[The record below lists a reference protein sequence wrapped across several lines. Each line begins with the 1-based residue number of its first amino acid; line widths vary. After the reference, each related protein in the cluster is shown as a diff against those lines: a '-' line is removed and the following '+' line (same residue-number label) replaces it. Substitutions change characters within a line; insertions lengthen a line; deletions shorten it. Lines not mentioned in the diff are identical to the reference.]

1 MDRARKNVLVLAAC
15 QALLFTHNVILISIN
30 GLAGF
35 ALAEVK
41 TLATLPV
48 TAYVVG
54 GALSTLPASFW
65 MKRVGRRAGFMTGA
79 VFGLIGSALC
89 TLAVQLGSFWI
100 LCLGTLVAGVYNA
113 FGQYYRFAAAE
124 TASPDFKS
132 KAISLVLAGGI
143 AGGVLGPESS
153 KLTLNLLPLPYMGSY
168 ASLMAFSVLAML
180 LTSFIAIPP
189 MEAHEQRAAGR
200 PLLRIMAQPA
210 FAVAVLSA
218 TVGYGVMNLLMTATP
233 IAMSQQHYPYHDA
246 AFVIEWHVIGMF
258 APSFVTGSLIKRFG
272 VAPVILT
279 GVILMLMC
287 VGVALAGVAVM
298 NFWLALFLLG
308 VGWNFMFVGGTTL
321 LTETHTPA
329 ERAKTQGVNDF
340 LIFLTMATSSFSSG
354 ALISSQGWQRLNL
367 WSLPFLVV
375 TGTATAAWL
384 LFERRMS
391 RRVA

>member
-41 TLATLPV
+41 ALATLPV

-79 VFGLIGSALC
+79 AFGFAGAAVC
-89 TLAVQLGSFWI
+89 TLAVHLESFWT

-124 TASPDFKS
+124 TASLEFKS
-132 KAISLVLAGGI
+132 KAISLVMAGGI

-153 KLTLNLLPLPYMGSY
+153 KLTLDLLWAPYMGSY
-168 ASLMAFSVLAML
+168 ASLMGFSVIAML
-180 LTSFIAIPP
+180 LARFIAIPP
-189 MEAHEQRAAGR
+189 MEEHERRAAGR
-200 PLLRIMAQPA
+200 PLSRIMAQPA

-218 TVGYGVMNLLMTATP
+218 MVGYGVMNLLMTATP
-233 IAMSQQHYPYHDA
+233 IAMAQHHHPYHDA

-258 APSFVTGSLIKRFG
+258 APSFVTGSLIQRFG
-272 VAPVILT
+272 VVPIILT
-279 GVILMLMC
+279 GVAFMFAC

-298 NFWLALFLLG
+298 NFWLALSLLG

-354 ALISSQGWQRLNL
+354 VLISGQGWQLLNL
-367 WSLPFLVV
+367 WSLPFLLA
-375 TGTATAAWL
+375 TGAAAAWL
-384 LFERRMS
+384 LLRR
-391 RRVA
+391 RADRLAA

>member
-41 TLATLPV
+41 ALATLPV

-79 VFGLIGSALC
+79 AFGFAGAAVC
-89 TLAVQLGSFWI
+89 TLAVHLESFWT

-124 TASPDFKS
+124 TASLEFKS
-132 KAISLVLAGGI
+132 KAISLVMAGGI

-153 KLTLNLLPLPYMGSY
+153 KLTLDLLWAPYMGSY
-168 ASLMAFSVLAML
+168 ASLMGFSVIAML
-180 LTSFIAIPP
+180 LARFIAIPP
-189 MEAHEQRAAGR
+189 MEEHERRAAGR
-200 PLLRIMAQPA
+200 PLSRIMAQPA

-218 TVGYGVMNLLMTATP
+218 MVGYGVMNLLMTATP
-233 IAMSQQHYPYHDA
+233 IAMTQHHHPYHDA

-272 VAPVILT
+272 VVPVILT
-279 GVILMLMC
+279 GVALMFAC

-354 ALISSQGWQRLNL
+354 VLISGQGWQLLNL
-367 WSLPFLVV
+367 WSLPFLLV
-375 TGTATAAWL
+375 TGAAAAWL
-384 LFERRMS
+384 LLQRRAG
-391 RRVA
+391 RLAA

>member
-1 MDRARKNVLVLAAC
+1 MDQARKNVLVLAAC

-41 TLATLPV
+41 ALATLPV

-79 VFGLIGSALC
+79 AFGFAGAAVC
-89 TLAVQLGSFWI
+89 TLAVHLGSFWT

-124 TASPDFKS
+124 TASLEFKS
-132 KAISLVLAGGI
+132 KAISLVMAGGI

-153 KLTLNLLPLPYMGSY
+153 KLTLDLLWAPYMGSY
-168 ASLMAFSVLAML
+168 ASLMGFSVIAML
-180 LTSFIAIPP
+180 LARFIAIPP
-189 MEAHEQRAAGR
+189 MEEHERRAVGR
-200 PLLRIMAQPA
+200 PLSRIMAQPA

-218 TVGYGVMNLLMTATP
+218 MVGYGVMNLLMTATP
-233 IAMSQQHYPYHDA
+233 IAMTQHHHPYHDA

-272 VAPVILT
+272 VVPVILT
-279 GVILMLMC
+279 GVALMFAC

-354 ALISSQGWQRLNL
+354 VLISGQGWQLLNL
-367 WSLPFLVV
+367 WSLPFLLV
-375 TGTATAAWL
+375 TGAAAARL
-384 LFERRMS
+384 LQQRRAG
-391 RRVA
+391 RRAA

>member
-41 TLATLPV
+41 ALATLPV

-79 VFGLIGSALC
+79 AFGFAGAAVC
-89 TLAVQLGSFWI
+89 TLAVHLESFWT

-124 TASPDFKS
+124 TASLDFKS
-132 KAISLVLAGGI
+132 KAISLVMAGGI

-153 KLTLNLLPLPYMGSY
+153 KLTLDLLWAPYMGSY
-168 ASLMAFSVLAML
+168 ASLMGFSVIAML
-180 LTSFIAIPP
+180 LSRFIDIPP
-189 MEAHEQRAAGR
+189 MEEHERRVAGR
-200 PLLRIMAQPA
+200 PLSRIMAQPA

-218 TVGYGVMNLLMTATP
+218 MVGYGVMNLLMTATP
-233 IAMSQQHYPYHDA
+233 IAMTQHHHPYHDA

-258 APSFVTGSLIKRFG
+258 APSFVTGSLIQRFG
-272 VAPVILT
+272 VVPVILT
-279 GVILMLMC
+279 GVALMFAC

-340 LIFLTMATSSFSSG
+340 LIFLTLATSSFSSG
-354 ALISSQGWQRLNL
+354 VLISGQGWQLLNL
-367 WSLPFLVV
+367 WSLPFLLV
-375 TGTATAAWL
+375 TGTAAAWL
-384 LFERRMS
+384 LLQRRAG
-391 RRVA
+391 RLAA